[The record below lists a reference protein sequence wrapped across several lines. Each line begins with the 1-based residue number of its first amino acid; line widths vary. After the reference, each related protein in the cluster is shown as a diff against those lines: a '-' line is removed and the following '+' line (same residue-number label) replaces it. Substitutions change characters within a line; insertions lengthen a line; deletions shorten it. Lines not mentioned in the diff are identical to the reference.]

1 MKIEIKKVT
10 LADFIDAA
18 DAREYSDGRDDLASA
33 TVSVDL
39 AIDGQDINDVP
50 VYIGGNHAYGGCSP
64 SEAKLVV
71 WLDDL
76 DGEAPH
82 LGLKAALDEIDE
94 DKGDVE
100 DALAAD
106 PRIIEIKERVWQ
118 KWEKV

>member
-18 DAREYSDGRDDLASA
+18 ESREYSDGRDDLASA

-50 VYIGGNHAYGGCSP
+50 VYIGGNHVYGGCSP

-76 DGEAPH
+76 DGEALH